1 MSRTYSA
8 KKNKHQKQPKVFFE
22 QYLYNAGEPPEHIYS
37 HPLTNLEVEL
47 LESSFSMRHRV
58 RRIAQRLRNHNS

>member
-8 KKNKHQKQPKVFFE
+8 KKNKHPMHSNVFFE
-22 QYLYNAGEPPEHIYS
+22 QYLYNADEPPENIYS
-37 HPLTNLEVEL
+37 HAPTNLQVEL
-47 LESSFSMRHRV
+47 LESSFKMRHRV